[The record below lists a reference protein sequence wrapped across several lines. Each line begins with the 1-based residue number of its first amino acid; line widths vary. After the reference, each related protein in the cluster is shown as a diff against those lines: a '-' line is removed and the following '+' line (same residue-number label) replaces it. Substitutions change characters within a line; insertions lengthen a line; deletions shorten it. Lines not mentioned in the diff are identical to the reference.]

1 MRELKRPENAFRLD
15 LPLVRLGEFDMG
27 GVLYHAHYFHL
38 YEQARE
44 ALLSH
49 GGCPYSALVSSDLH
63 LAVIESSQIFTKP
76 VYYGQ
81 VLYLYL
87 WVDELRKTT
96 VAFCYELAV
105 VSPEGES
112 SVHQAWT
119 KHACLRRLSHG
130 KFKPSRFPESVHRI
144 FSTVLTT
151 NSTDKEG

>member
-1 MRELKRPENAFRLD
+1 
-15 LPLVRLGEFDMG
+15 MG

-44 ALLSH
+44 SLLSR

-63 LAVIESSQIFTKP
+63 LAVIESSQVFIKP
-76 VYYGQ
+76 IYYGQ
-81 VLYLYL
+81 VLELYL

-96 VAFCYELAV
+96 VAFCYELVV

-112 SVHQAWT
+112 SVHQART
-119 KHACLRRLSHG
+119 KHACLRRLAQG

-144 FSTVLTT
+144 FSAVSTA
-151 NSTDKEG
+151 NSTNKEG